1 MPHRDIDS
9 QRAVHEQAHA
19 ASEVVGLL
27 DLLWQQARD
36 TVTTTSLSTPQLR
49 LMYLV
54 ERNDGIRMRALG
66 KLLHTA
72 PPSVS
77 RLCDRLQVAGFL
89 ERLPSPDSRREVTL
103 RLTAGGKRHLE
114 QIRNEREATLTLAIE
129 AMPHED
135 AAPWP
140 RGSPHCRTPSRP
152 PGRVGPCHDPS
163 RRTTRRVPYV

>member
-9 QRAVHEQAHA
+9 QRTVHEQAHA

-77 RLCDRLQVAGFL
+77 RLCDRLQVAGFI

-114 QIRNEREATLTLAIE
+114 QIRYEREATLTLAIE
-129 AMPHED
+129 AMPQED
-135 AAPWP
+135 RRALATGLAALQTAITAP
-140 RGSPHCRTPSRP
+140 R
-152 PGRVGPCHDPS
+152 
-163 RRTTRRVPYV
+163 

>member
-9 QRAVHEQAHA
+9 QRTAREQAHA

-36 TVTTTSLSTPQLR
+36 TVTTTSVSTPQLR

-77 RLCDRLQVAGFL
+77 RLCDRLQMAGFL

-103 RLTAGGKRHLE
+103 RLTAVGKRHLE
-114 QIRNEREATLTLAIE
+114 QIRNEREATLALAIE
-129 AMPHED
+129 AMPQED
-135 AAPWP
+135 RRALATGLAALQ
-140 RGSPHCRTPSRP
+140 SAITA
-152 PGRVGPCHDPS
+152 PGRVGA
-163 RRTTRRVPYV
+163 